1 MMGLGRLEGR
11 STGKGEKMDSTER
24 FSGKADVYERC
35 RPGYPEEWLD
45 DLVRMLGLS
54 CGSVVADVGSGTGK
68 LTRHLMERGLSVY
81 AVEPNDE
88 MRAVAERTLGGYE
101 GFRSRRGTAEATGLD
116 GACADLVTAGQAF
129 HWFDAAAFR
138 KECRRILRN
147 EGRVALVWTSRVAD
161 DPVVLANARLCAEF
175 CAEFKGFSGG
185 MEQEGDSR
193 FRRFFRDGVYEFRE
207 YANDLTFDLKGFLGR
222 NLSASYAL
230 REGDAGYAAYL
241 DALVRLFESA
251 SRDGVLTI
259 PHRTR
264 SYWGAV

>member
-1 MMGLGRLEGR
+1 MQAVCLPAQKEGM
-11 STGKGEKMDSTER
+11 MDSTER
-24 FSGKADVYERC
+24 FSGKSDVYERF
-35 RPGYPEEWLD
+35 RPGYPAEWLD
-45 DLVRMLGLS
+45 DLVREHGLS
-54 CGSVVADVGSGTGK
+54 AGCAVADVGSGTGK
-68 LTRHLMERGLSVY
+68 LTRQLLEKGLSVY

-101 GFRSRRGTAEATGLD
+101 GFRARKGTAEATGLD

-129 HWFDAAAFR
+129 HWFDATAFR
-138 KECRRILRN
+138 KECRRVLRN
-147 EGRVALVWTSRVAD
+147 EGRVALIWNSRVAD

-175 CAEFKGFSGG
+175 CPEFKGFSGG
-185 MEQEGDSR
+185 MEEEGDSQ

-207 YANDLTFDLKGFLGR
+207 YANDLTFDLEGFLGR

-241 DALVRLFESA
+241 EALVLLFESA

-264 SYWGAV
+264 SYWGGV